1 MISTIE
7 VRDSIL
13 YEIVEDYRS
22 QSAIYIVIN
31 KKLIADIA
39 NQSKTLHAIISID
52 ASNYFNS
59 IAYSISSLIYHH
71 FGLPESYISTF
82 FITIQ
87 NMQIYLVTACSIS
100 NTFYT
105 EIKENPF
112 QELIQE
118 NEAAS
123 LGFLLIAV
131 ILIRRLYQAE
141 LIPPS
146 YSPIY
151 KVIYHLAS

>member
-1 MISTIE
+1 MISIIE
-7 VRDSIL
+7 VRDSISHQ
-13 YEIVEDYRS
+13 IVGGCRS
-22 QSAIYIVIN
+22 QLAIHVAIN

-59 IAYSISSLIYHH
+59 IAHSISSLIYHH

-82 FITIQ
+82 FTTIQ
-87 NMQIYLVTACSIS
+87 NMQIYLVTAYIIS

-105 EIKENPF
+105 ETKENPF

-131 ILIRRLYQAE
+131 ILIRRLY
-141 LIPPS
+141 
-146 YSPIY
+146 
-151 KVIYHLAS
+151 